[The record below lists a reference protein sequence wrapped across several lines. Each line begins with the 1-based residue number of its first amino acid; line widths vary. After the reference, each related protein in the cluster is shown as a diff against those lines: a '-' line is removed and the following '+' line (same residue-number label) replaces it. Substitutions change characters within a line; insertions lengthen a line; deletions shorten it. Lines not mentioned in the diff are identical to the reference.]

1 MYLIITEQIVP
12 IEADQSGHHCVE
24 EAESK
29 YWWLHRSVKPSAP
42 TVDPVMVPYR
52 FTGQCLPELLNALI
66 RKY

>member
-1 MYLIITEQIVP
+1 MPKHIWIDPYIFVFSVP

-52 FTGQCLPELLNALI
+52 FTGTVTTSI
-66 RKY
+66 